1 MADAENIFS
10 FFFFPSGCW
19 AEGRWKDNLL
29 AGLLAHLWVLDVNA
43 HRPLSLEDQ
52 QAETRVILAH
62 RDSLGW
68 ESKNEKKS
76 KDSQK
81 KMFLE
86 ECQNNEV

>member
-1 MADAENIFS
+1 M
-10 FFFFPSGCW
+10 
-19 AEGRWKDNLL
+19 
-29 AGLLAHLWVLDVNA
+29 WVLDVNA
-43 HRPLSLEDQ
+43 HWPLRLEDQ

-76 KDSQK
+76 KDSQN